1 LSAEIEPGN
10 INKNLYLEILFFL
23 LQSMKS
29 RTSQVKNKEHFFVS
43 EIPFNITYKINQ
55 RKKLVEA
62 ILVLLSSFVSHSY
75 EGFIMNAELRAN
87 STHFCE
93 IRCKRVSHVL

>member
-10 INKNLYLEILFFL
+10 INKNLYLAILFSF

-29 RTSQVKNKEHFFVS
+29 RISQVKNKEHFFVS
-43 EIPFNITYKINQ
+43 EIPFNITYKINH

-62 ILVLLSSFVSHSY
+62 ILVLLSHSY

>member
-10 INKNLYLEILFFL
+10 INKNLYLAILFFL

-55 RKKLVEA
+55 RKQLVEA
-62 ILVLLSSFVSHSY
+62 ILVLLSSFVSPS
-75 EGFIMNAELRAN
+75 IKIN
-87 STHFCE
+87 
-93 IRCKRVSHVL
+93 CKRRDKEITKHEKLSYT

>member
-1 LSAEIEPGN
+1 MGFTGEIISSYFN
-10 INKNLYLEILFFL
+10 FTKL
-23 LQSMKS
+23 SMKS
-29 RTSQVKNKEHFFVS
+29 RISQVKNKEHFFVS
-43 EIPFNITYKINQ
+43 EIPFNITYKINH

-62 ILVLLSSFVSHSY
+62 ILVLLSHSY

-93 IRCKRVSHVL
+93 IK